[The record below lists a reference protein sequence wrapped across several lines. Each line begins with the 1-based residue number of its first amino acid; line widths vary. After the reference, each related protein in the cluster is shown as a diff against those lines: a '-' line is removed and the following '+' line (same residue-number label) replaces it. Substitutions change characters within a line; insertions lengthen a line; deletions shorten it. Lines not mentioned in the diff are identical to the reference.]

1 MQPTWKDHASLR
13 NARRDFGLV
22 CYKNTLIAVGGRE
35 NPERDIVVAHS
46 ISANKPLYSVE
57 TFDTTNPYAKWKEL
71 TSQLR
76 VGRSGLA
83 LLVVGDT
90 LLALGGEGE
99 WQSSVASDNIHHR
112 VFPAFIRVAS
122 HSILLA
128 CHAATIASRG
138 HWIGSSIPRH
148 VSSRVGKLL
157 A

>member
-57 TFDTTNPYAKWKEL
+57 TFDTTNPYAKWNEL

-83 LLVVGDT
+83 LLVVGNT
-90 LLALGGEGE
+90 IRMFSLKHLRKRLLHLRKHWHITNEQKYRTNSRQGSLEE
-99 WQSSVASDNIHHR
+99 ENSENVIH
-112 VFPAFIRVAS
+112 
-122 HSILLA
+122 
-128 CHAATIASRG
+128 
-138 HWIGSSIPRH
+138 
-148 VSSRVGKLL
+148 
-157 A
+157 